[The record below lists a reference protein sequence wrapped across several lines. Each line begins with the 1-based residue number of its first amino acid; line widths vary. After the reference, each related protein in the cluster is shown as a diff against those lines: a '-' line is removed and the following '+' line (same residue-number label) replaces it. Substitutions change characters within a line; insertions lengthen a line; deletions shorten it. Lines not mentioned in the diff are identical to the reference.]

1 MPFPTSVDQSD
12 TRSLCHAFARWFH
25 AHGISWSGTPAEL
38 ASDIAPGKP
47 GIPDPNELVV
57 FLETNADILAELG
70 ITIRVHRPAGRPR
83 SISLRSN
90 GAVPRFEERSV
101 EETQFE
107 DTSEETSE
115 DAGPPS
121 DYESVFRPSEVEQ
134 TPAAS
139 ETRWEEHDELPYAE
153 LTRRNFEQ
161 ASDSTPHAAEFFRI
175 TDTPLHSAPKDAGRE
190 FMLETSN
197 EEGTGSVTFQTLD
210 SSPRRWQRFLPISIA
225 LLVSLVVL
233 GLVLRSVQQ
242 NGMSASSLESPVA
255 ASETQDPN
263 AGGDAGNEA
272 SISDDGMQDQN
283 GREGNKKAQEPADSR
298 SRAAG
303 ARDNSDASEL
313 KRLMREAGQERQ
325 PAAQHELGTRYA
337 EGHGVTPDKVKAS
350 AWLVLAWSNGHKPSQ
365 ATLRALTS
373 NLSEVELQKVR
384 MAVADMYSSGI
395 GVPVDLVAAHSWF
408 SLAEVAGSA
417 EATVRKKEV
426 EARMTPE
433 EIERAQTRTTAWL
446 SSH

>member
-12 TRSLCHAFARWFH
+12 ARPLCHAFARWFH

-38 ASDIAPGKP
+38 TSDIAPGNS

-57 FLETNADILAELG
+57 FLEANADILAELG

-83 SISLRSN
+83 SISLRWN
-90 GAVPRFEERSV
+90 GAVPRFGEISV

-107 DTSEETSE
+107 ETSK
-115 DAGPPS
+115 DAEPLR
-121 DYESVFRPSEVEQ
+121 DYESMFRPSEVEQ

-153 LTRRNFEQ
+153 ITRRNFEQ
-161 ASDSTPHAAEFFRI
+161 PSNSAPHAAEFSLI
-175 TDTPLHSAPKDAGRE
+175 TDTPLHSAPKNAGRE
-190 FMLETSN
+190 FMLDTTDQ
-197 EEGTGSVTFQTLD
+197 EGTGSVTFQTLD
-210 SSPRRWQRFLPISIA
+210 SLPGRWQRYLPISIA

-242 NGMSASSLESPVA
+242 NGMSASSLENPVA

-263 AGGDAGNEA
+263 AGGDAASEA
-272 SISDDGMQDQN
+272 PISDDGVQDQN
-283 GREGNKKAQEPADSR
+283 GREGTKKAQEPADSR
-298 SRAAG
+298 SRVAG

-313 KRLMREAGQERQ
+313 KRLMREAAQERQ

-433 EIERAQTRTTAWL
+433 EIERAQTKTTAWL